1 MFACLYKPPNRPL
14 NGVRPHFSSDAEK
27 MGSDLISGL
36 RLLDVARLFSP
47 RVDARSDTVIT
58 LEVDGLTRLF
68 GDDKAVGDRLRRAA
82 ADAGLGPVHVGIAA
96 TRTAAILCA
105 AARAGVTVVP
115 AGEEAAVLAPLPL
128 RTLEVFLPPPACPA
142 EARRSSKSEVGRR
155 RLASPK
161 PDEARRAKSGEGG
174 NPAILSVLSRWGVRT
189 LGQLAAL
196 PAVELSERIGQEG
209 LAWQHLA
216 RGEDAGPLVPT
227 REDDPFEATV
237 ELEWPIEGIEPLSF
251 VLGGLLD
258 PLCQRLERRDRGA
271 AVLHLHLR
279 LVTKDTH
286 TRSLQLPAPMR
297 DAKVLRTLLLLDLE
311 SHQPSAGVDRV
322 TVVIDPTPGRIVQ
335 ESLLTRSLPAPEQV
349 STLLARLGALMG
361 NTRCGSPALVDS
373 HRPGAFAMMPFRVPE
388 SPFATPKVGARHAVP
403 LRCSLGSPRS
413 SVAGTR
419 AGLSAPR
426 EIEGEPGVPRQLPA
440 PSTCLRRFRF
450 PIPARV
456 LIDHNRPI
464 VVNTDRPGLPGGRV
478 HACAGPWRTSGEWWK
493 TIQTQGASG
502 VGALRGLSGWNR
514 DEWDVMLGDGGL
526 YRIFEDRESGRWFIE
541 AVVD

>member
-1 MFACLYKPPNRPL
+1 M
-14 NGVRPHFSSDAEK
+14 
-27 MGSDLISGL
+27 
-36 RLLDVARLFSP
+36 ARLFSP

-68 GDDKAVGDRLRRAA
+68 GDDKAVGDQLRRTA
-82 ADAGLGPVHVGIAA
+82 ADAGLGSVHVGVAA
-96 TRTAAILCA
+96 TRTTAILCA

-128 RTLEVFLPPPACPA
+128 RMLEIFLPAPGSRSP
-142 EARRSSKSEVGRR
+142 RRSPQADSTG
-155 RLASPK
+155 SPQAGFLGS
-161 PDEARRAKSGEGG
+161 PRSSVAGARAGLPALREIEGEPGVPRQSPVSGLP
-174 NPAILSVLSRWGVRT
+174 NPAALLVLSRWGIRT

-209 LAWQHLA
+209 LAWQRLA

-227 REDDPFEATV
+227 REDDPFEATA
-237 ELEWPIEGIEPLSF
+237 ELEWPIEGLEPLSF

-311 SHQPSAGVDRV
+311 SHQPPAGVDRV

-335 ESLLTRSLPAPEQV
+335 ESLLTRALPAPEQV
-349 STLLARLGALMG
+349 STLLARLSALMG
-361 NTRCGSPALVDS
+361 DTRCGSPALVDS
-373 HRPGAFAMMPFRVPE
+373 HRPGAFTMAPFRVPSNTRVDAPHVRAALAPS
-388 SPFATPKVGARHAVP
+388 SPFRVSPGPDSPSCSPGASLRLRSGQAAPGAPQAQATP
-403 LRCSLGSPRS
+403 
-413 SVAGTR
+413 
-419 AGLSAPR
+419 SA
-426 EIEGEPGVPRQLPA
+426 
-440 PSTCLRRFRF
+440 CLRRFRL

-456 LIDHNRPI
+456 LIDHNCPI

-478 HACAGPWRTSGEWWK
+478 HACTGPWRTSGEWWK
-493 TIQTQGASG
+493 TSTTQGASG
-502 VGALRGLSGWNR
+502 VEALRGLSGWNR
-514 DEWDVMLGDGGL
+514 DEWDVALADGGL
-526 YRIFEDRESGRWFIE
+526 YRIFEDRESGRWFVE
-541 AVVD
+541 AIVD

>member
-1 MFACLYKPPNRPL
+1 
-14 NGVRPHFSSDAEK
+14 
-27 MGSDLISGL
+27 MGSDPISGWGGTGS
-36 RLLDVARLFSP
+36 RLLAVARLFSP
-47 RVDARSDTVIT
+47 RVEAQSDTVIT
-58 LEVDGLTRLF
+58 LEIDGLTRLF
-68 GDDKAVGDRLRRAA
+68 GDDKAVGGQLRRMA
-82 ADAGLGPVHVGIAA
+82 ADAGLGPVHVGVAA
-96 TRTAAILCA
+96 TRTTAILCA

-128 RTLEVFLPPPACPA
+128 RTLEVFLPAPDSQS
-142 EARRSSKSEVGRR
+142 RSHGT
-155 RLASPK
+155 PK
-161 PDEARRAKSGEGG
+161 ARAKATPNPQSLIP

-373 HRPGAFAMMPFRVPE
+373 HRPGAFAMMPFRVPD

-440 PSTCLRRFRF
+440 PSTCLRRFRL

-456 LIDHNRPI
+456 LIDHDRPI
-464 VVNTDRPGLPGGRV
+464 VVNTDRPGLTGGRV

-493 TIQTQGASG
+493 TIKTQGASG
-502 VGALRGLSGWNR
+502 VEALRGLSGWNR

-541 AVVD
+541 ATVD